1 MGKEN
6 NQSLPEK
13 MEQLTKL
20 LEKELDLHE
29 QIHTLTKTQAELLNK
44 DDIDAFNS
52 SLDKREKLIEKIKG
66 LHQESEPL
74 MQSYVS
80 VTTTE
85 GNADKTI
92 DNIKKQIREVLEKT
106 AKFNDENIAVMKEK
120 TEEHTKKI
128 DEQRAK
134 GKTIGGY
141 AQSVPNTPEVFD
153 KKT

>member
-1 MGKEN
+1 MSKFASEEA
-6 NQSLPEK
+6 EK
-13 MEQLTKL
+13 LTGL
-20 LEKELDLHE
+20 LEKELELYE
-29 QIHTLTKTQAELLNK
+29 QIHKLTKTQTGLLDK
-44 DDIDAFNS
+44 DDIDAFNN
-52 SLDKREKLIEKIKG
+52 SLDKRAKFIEQIKG

-80 VTTTE
+80 FSE
-85 GNADKTI
+85 DGKNAVSKI
-92 DNIKKQIREVLEKT
+92 DDLQKQIKKVIENC
-106 AKFNDENIAVMKEK
+106 AKLNDENIYTMKEK

-141 AQSVPNTPEVFD
+141 AQSVPNIPEMFD

>member
-1 MGKEN
+1 VSKFASE
-6 NQSLPEK
+6 EA
-13 MEQLTKL
+13 ERLTGL
-20 LEKELDLHE
+20 LEKELELYE
-29 QIHTLTKTQAELLNK
+29 QIHKLTKTQTGLLDK

-52 SLDKREKLIEKIKG
+52 SLDKRAELIEKIKG

-80 VTTTE
+80 FSKD
-85 GNADKTI
+85 GKNADGKI
-92 DNIKKQIREVLEKT
+92 DELQKQIKKLIENC
-106 AKFNDENIAVMKEK
+106 AKLNDENISSMKEK

>member
-1 MGKEN
+1 MGKET
-6 NQSLPEK
+6 NQGLPAD
-13 MEQLTKL
+13 MEQLAKIL
-20 LEKELDLHE
+20 LKELDLYE
-29 QIHTLTKTQAELLNK
+29 QIHEISKTQTELLNK

-52 SLDKREKLIEKIKG
+52 SLDKRAELIEKIKG

-74 MQSYVS
+74 KQSYIS
-80 VTTTE
+80 FTKKD
-85 GNADKTI
+85 NKSDSQI
-92 DNIKKQIREVLEKT
+92 DSLLDQIKKIIESC
-106 AKFNDENIAVMKEK
+106 AKLNDENIASMEEK
-120 TEEHTKKI
+120 TKEQSKKI